1 MATSKFKRMLNKELS
16 HISESK
22 SGSQISEFILRTYVD
37 KQEELDLPFRKDELE
52 AFSRTGRTDSLSN
65 TPATG
70 QLPGQQATATDQSAQ
85 TTPQVQLTE
94 QQLRHIEAQQKQLA
108 EHQKQPP
115 AYQQQTSMQKIR
127 TTGSNKHMSPVG
139 VRSRNQ
145 LQHSNSI
152 NQLPKYGVMCGSNEN
167 EEKVGE
173 LLNEVNAWGMD
184 LFALADYSG
193 HRPLTVIMYS
203 IFKQRNL
210 LKTFQISATTFLNCM
225 LTLEDHYQ
233 SVPYHNACHAA
244 DVVQSVHVL
253 LNCPALDV
261 SSIKIF
267 DFSLIGLLI
276 SEVFQALFHFFCN

>member
-37 KQEELDLPFRKDELE
+37 KQEELDLPFRKEELE
-52 AFSRTGRTDSLSN
+52 AYSRTGRADSLL
-65 TPATG
+65 TTG
-70 QLPGQQATATDQSAQ
+70 QQLSSTTGTEQ
-85 TTPQVQLTE
+85 TTQASQQPLQLTE
-94 QQLRHIEAQQKQLA
+94 KQINQQQKQLELQQIQLQ
-108 EHQKQPP
+108 EHQNKPP
-115 AYQQQTSMQKIR
+115 SYQQQVSMQKIR

-139 VRSRNQ
+139 VRARSQ

-152 NQLPKYGVMCGSNEN
+152 NQLPKYGVICSSTEN

-173 LLNEVNAWGMD
+173 LLMEINNWGFDVFQIAD
-184 LFALADYSG
+184 LSG
-193 HRPLTVIMYS
+193 HRPLTVLMYS

-233 SVPYHNACHAA
+233 NVPYHNSVHAS

-253 LNCPALDV
+253 LNTPALDV
-261 SSIKIF
+261 SFFQFFFETLIF
-267 DFSLIGLLI
+267 
-276 SEVFQALFHFFCN
+276 

>member
-70 QLPGQQATATDQSAQ
+70 QLPGLTSAADQPPQ
-85 TTPQVQLTE
+85 PTPQVQLTE
-94 QQLRHIEAQQKQLA
+94 QQLRHIEQQQKQLQ

-115 AYQQQTSMQKIR
+115 AYQQQASMQKIR

-167 EEKVGE
+167 EEKLGE
-173 LLNEVNAWGMD
+173 MLKEIENWGLD
-184 LFALADYSG
+184 IFQIGDHSG
-193 HRPLTVIMYS
+193 HRPLTVIMYA

-261 SSIKIF
+261 SSIRF
-267 DFSLIGLLI
+267 
-276 SEVFQALFHFFCN
+276 

>member
-37 KQEELDLPFRKDELE
+37 KQEELDLPFRKEELE
-52 AFSRTGRTDSLSN
+52 ALSRTGRTDSLS
-65 TPATG
+65 ATG
-70 QLPGQQATATDQSAQ
+70 QPLSGFTGLIDQPTSIQ
-85 TTPQVQLTE
+85 TPLTE
-94 QQLRHIEAQQKQLA
+94 QQIVQQQKHNEQQQKQLQ

-115 AYQQQTSMQKIR
+115 TYQQQTTMQKVR
-127 TTGSNKHMSPVG
+127 PQGSNKYMTPVA
-139 VRSRNQ
+139 VRTRNQ

-152 NQLPKYGVMCGSNEN
+152 STLPKYGVVCASDEN

-173 LLNEVNAWGMD
+173 LLTEIDNWGLD
-184 LFALADYSG
+184 IFTIADYSG

-210 LKTFQISATTFLNCM
+210 LKTFQISATTFLNCV

-233 SVPYHNACHAA
+233 NVPYHNSMHAS

-253 LNCPALDV
+253 LNSPALDV
-261 SSIKIF
+261 SLLFVLLLLHKF
-267 DFSLIGLLI
+267 YFSTGD
-276 SEVFQALFHFFCN
+276 